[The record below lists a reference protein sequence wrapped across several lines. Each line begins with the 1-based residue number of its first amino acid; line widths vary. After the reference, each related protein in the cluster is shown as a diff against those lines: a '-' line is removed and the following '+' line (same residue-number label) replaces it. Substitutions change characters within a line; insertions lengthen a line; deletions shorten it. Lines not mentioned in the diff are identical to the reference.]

1 MAYVLP
7 NRKAFA
13 DAITRKFLK
22 YREDKPEN
30 GEKRNNELTP
40 YQKLVR
46 DYLLIE
52 TPYRGLLVYHGL
64 GTGKTR
70 SSIAVAESLMSNKK
84 VYVLLPAT
92 LADNYRSEIR
102 KSGDPVYAFDQHW
115 EEKSIRS
122 EEDRE
127 KAKALGIT
135 EEFLD
140 KNGVYYTTVQDA
152 NPNFRNLTRA
162 QQKLIEAQIEDV
174 IDSRF
179 TFINYNGI
187 SSLNI
192 DRLLPSEHMFDDSVV
207 IIDEVHNIIGSVSN
221 ERDIR
226 TKLYT
231 YIYKA
236 KNCKVVALSGTP
248 VINSPHEIAFLMN
261 LLRGPIEQVIVP
273 TKSALAWDEALMT
286 AFFRKQKDVDT
297 IEYNSVKR
305 HFLITR
311 NPPFFESIYNDKG
324 ERIAVKYNKDFKQ
337 EPDIKEWVETWRREF
352 TEKFSGIELE
362 SPEKMVVQ
370 ELQCLPTDIPNDEFT
385 KLFIEGF
392 KVKNALLL
400 GRRIQGLVSYYKG
413 ADERL
418 LPKRL
423 DEDKTLVKIPMSN
436 EQFVLYLGARKKEI
450 DGEARRKR
458 SPSLNETLG
467 SFRMNSRL
475 VCNYAVPEELRVI
488 ETETEDETAV
498 ADKPEV
504 LARLRKEPDRF
515 LKGKGLDHF
524 SPKMAALLKDLK
536 HNVGKDGKWNSQYIY
551 SQHESLEGL
560 GILRAVLDNNGFQE
574 YKLIKDGGVWKE
586 DPSMEKGKPAYG
598 MYTGKNDKERNLILD
613 IFNEEIPVSM
623 KDSIKERRLCVLL
636 GSSAS
641 AEGITLKNVRN
652 VYILEPYWNA
662 GRIDQVIGRAIRLNS
677 HDKLPPEDRNVT
689 VKIYMSVFTPEQSS
703 TADADKA
710 PNIVAIRRNDTSTK
724 YYETGEGQ
732 ESFMTSDEVLYNL
745 SYQKGRI
752 AKNIS
757 SILKQAAVDC
767 EIHRKLHSKE
777 QPVIQCMRF
786 DSGVTAEDL
795 AYRPSYL
802 LDEKDVSYQR
812 NLMKKTRKLQIVEI
826 KGIMMI
832 LDTQTNEVFDYGAWG
847 DEKRLFRIGVRSG
860 NTIKFLQDVVI

>member
-337 EPDIKEWVETWRREF
+337 EPDIKEWVETWRKEF

-362 SPEKMVVQ
+362 TPEKMVVQ

-385 KLFIEGF
+385 KLFVEGM
-392 KVKNALLL
+392 KIKNALLL

-450 DGEARRKR
+450 DREAKRKR
-458 SPSLNETLG
+458 SPSLNENLG
-467 SFRMNSRL
+467 SFRMASRL
-475 VCNYAVPEELRVI
+475 MCNYAVPEELRVI
-488 ETETEDETAV
+488 ETEEDDETAV
-498 ADKPEV
+498 ADKPEI

-536 HNVGKDGKWNSQYIY
+536 HNVGKDGKWNNQYVY

-560 GILRAVLDNNGFQE
+560 GILRAVLENNGFQE
-574 YKLIKDGGVWKE
+574 YKLIKDGGIWKE

-598 MYTGKNDKERNLILD
+598 MYTGKNDKERSLILD
-613 IFNEEIPVSM
+613 IFNDEIPVSM
-623 KDSIKERRLCVLL
+623 KDSVKERRLCVLL

-641 AEGITLKNVRN
+641 AEGITLRNVRN

-757 SILKQAAVDC
+757 TILKQAAVDC

-832 LDTQTNEVFDYGAWG
+832 LDTQTNEIFDYGAWG
-847 DEKRLFRIGVRSG
+847 DDKRLFKLGVRTG
-860 NTIKFLQDVVI
+860 NVIKFLPDVIF

>member
-337 EPDIKEWVETWRREF
+337 EPDIKEWVETWRKEF

-362 SPEKMVVQ
+362 TPEKMVVQ

-385 KLFIEGF
+385 KLFVEGM
-392 KVKNALLL
+392 KIKNALLL

-423 DEDKTLVKIPMSN
+423 DEDKTLVKVPMSN

-450 DGEARRKR
+450 DREAKRKR
-458 SPSLNETLG
+458 SPSLNENLG
-467 SFRMNSRL
+467 SFRMASRL

-488 ETETEDETAV
+488 ETEEDDETAV
-498 ADKPEV
+498 ADKPEI

-536 HNVGKDGKWNSQYIY
+536 HNVGKDGKWNNQYVY

-560 GILRAVLDNNGFQE
+560 GILRAVLENNGFQE
-574 YKLIKDGGVWKE
+574 YKLIKDGGIWKE

-598 MYTGKNDKERNLILD
+598 MYTGKNDKERSLILD
-613 IFNEEIPVSM
+613 IFNDEIPVSM
-623 KDSIKERRLCVLL
+623 KDSVKERRLCVLL

-641 AEGITLKNVRN
+641 AEGITLRNVRN

-757 SILKQAAVDC
+757 TILKQAAVDC

-832 LDTQTNEVFDYGAWG
+832 LDTQTNEIFDYGAWG
-847 DEKRLFRIGVRSG
+847 DDKRLFKLGVRTG
-860 NTIKFLQDVVI
+860 NVIKFLPDVIF

>member
-22 YREDKPEN
+22 YRQNEPED
-30 GEKRNNELTP
+30 GEVRNNELTP

-92 LADNYRSEIR
+92 LQDNYRSEIR

-115 EEKSIRS
+115 EEKGIRS

-127 KAKALGIT
+127 KAKALGVS

-187 SSLNI
+187 SSVNI
-192 DRLLPSEHMFDDSVV
+192 DRILPSEHMFDESVV
-207 IIDEVHNIIGSVSN
+207 ILDEVHNLIGSVTN

-226 TKLYT
+226 TRIYT
-231 YIYKA
+231 YILKA

-311 NPPFFESIYNDKG
+311 NPPYFESIYNDKG

>member
-337 EPDIKEWVETWRREF
+337 EPDIKEWVETWRKEF

-362 SPEKMVVQ
+362 TPEKMVVQ

-385 KLFIEGF
+385 KLFVEGM
-392 KVKNALLL
+392 KIKNALLL

-450 DGEARRKR
+450 DREAKRKR
-458 SPSLNETLG
+458 SPSLNENLG
-467 SFRMNSRL
+467 SFRMASRL
-475 VCNYAVPEELRVI
+475 MCNYAVPEELRVI
-488 ETETEDETAV
+488 ETEEDDETAV
-498 ADKPEV
+498 ADKPEI

-536 HNVGKDGKWNSQYIY
+536 HNVGKDGKWNNQYVY

-560 GILRAVLDNNGFQE
+560 GILRAVLENNGFQE
-574 YKLIKDGGVWKE
+574 YKLIKDGGIWKE

-598 MYTGKNDKERNLILD
+598 MYTGKNDKERSLILD
-613 IFNEEIPVSM
+613 IFNDEIPVSM
-623 KDSIKERRLCVLL
+623 KDSVKERRLCVLL

-641 AEGITLKNVRN
+641 AEGITLRNVRN

-757 SILKQAAVDC
+757 TILKQAAVDC

-826 KGIMMI
+826 KGIVMI
-832 LDTQTNEVFDYGAWG
+832 LDTQTNEIFDYGAWG
-847 DEKRLFRIGVRSG
+847 DDKRLFKLGVRTG
-860 NTIKFLQDVVI
+860 NVIKFLPDVIF

>member
-337 EPDIKEWVETWRREF
+337 EPDIKEWVETWRKEF

-362 SPEKMVVQ
+362 TPEKMVVQ

-385 KLFIEGF
+385 KLFVEGM
-392 KVKNALLL
+392 KIKNALLL

-423 DEDKTLVKIPMSN
+423 DEDKTLVKVPMSN

-450 DGEARRKR
+450 DREAKRKR
-458 SPSLNETLG
+458 SPSLNENLG
-467 SFRMNSRL
+467 SFRMASRL
-475 VCNYAVPEELRVI
+475 MCNYAVPEELRVI
-488 ETETEDETAV
+488 ETEEDDETAV
-498 ADKPEV
+498 ADKPEI

-536 HNVGKDGKWNSQYIY
+536 HNVGKDGKWNNQYVY

-560 GILRAVLDNNGFQE
+560 GILRAVLENNGFQE
-574 YKLIKDGGVWKE
+574 YKLIKDGGIWKE

-598 MYTGKNDKERNLILD
+598 MYTGKNDKERSLILD
-613 IFNEEIPVSM
+613 IFNDEIPVSM
-623 KDSIKERRLCVLL
+623 KDSVKERRLCVLL

-641 AEGITLKNVRN
+641 AEGITLRNVRN

-757 SILKQAAVDC
+757 TILKQAAVDC

-832 LDTQTNEVFDYGAWG
+832 LDTQTNEIFDYGAWG
-847 DEKRLFRIGVRSG
+847 DDKRLFKLGVRTG
-860 NTIKFLQDVVI
+860 NVIKFLPDVIF